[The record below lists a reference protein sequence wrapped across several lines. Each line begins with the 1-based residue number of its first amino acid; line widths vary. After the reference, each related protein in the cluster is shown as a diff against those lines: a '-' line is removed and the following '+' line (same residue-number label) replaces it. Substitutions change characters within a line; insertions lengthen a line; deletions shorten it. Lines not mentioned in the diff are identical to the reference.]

1 MTAPPGWL
9 PEIISVNGEYR
20 EVVARLYVIFE
31 TDFKVARPRLG
42 KLQVWWDKRILPGE
56 QYEEGFWHLITRS
69 DRATLDRLHDP
80 RRAERLPWCRPT
92 ICHHAD
98 PAVTAWDYREATGK
112 VRTYLWL
119 EQIDYVIILEKRP
132 TKSHGTV
139 AFLVTAYHV
148 DGEDTRRSLRQK
160 FDRRCP

>member
-56 QYEEGFWHLITRS
+56 QYEEAS
-69 DRATLDRLHDP
+69 
-80 RRAERLPWCRPT
+80 
-92 ICHHAD
+92 
-98 PAVTAWDYREATGK
+98 
-112 VRTYLWL
+112 
-119 EQIDYVIILEKRP
+119 
-132 TKSHGTV
+132 GT
-139 AFLVTAYHV
+139 
-148 DGEDTRRSLRQK
+148 S
-160 FDRRCP
+160 